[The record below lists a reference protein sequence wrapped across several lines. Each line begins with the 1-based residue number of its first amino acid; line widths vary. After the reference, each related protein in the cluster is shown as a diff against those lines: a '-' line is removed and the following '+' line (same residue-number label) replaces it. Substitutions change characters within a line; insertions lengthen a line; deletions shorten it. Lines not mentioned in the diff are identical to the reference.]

1 MKFGSFIN
9 NTAFVGNMSTQFVNI
24 RGKPLI
30 VIKLKNELEMFNFI
44 VIALFD
50 LLLYTW
56 KKHLWAQAIWHFIL
70 RMINLFVNWFSY
82 PKRNQ
87 GIQCLIN
94 LQYILKSPQNA
105 E

>member
-50 LLLYTW
+50 LLLYT
-56 KKHLWAQAIWHFIL
+56 
-70 RMINLFVNWFSY
+70 
-82 PKRNQ
+82 
-87 GIQCLIN
+87 
-94 LQYILKSPQNA
+94 
-105 E
+105 